1 MCSVNSQT
9 AVSLRIYVYMYMYI
23 IRYVRIALYYKH
35 GTMYKLE
42 YIDGL
47 VFTNIF

>member
-1 MCSVNSQT
+1 MH
-9 AVSLRIYVYMYMYI
+9 IYVYVHHQLFATT
-23 IRYVRIALYYKH
+23 RYVCTSLYYKH